1 MAQALRKQTI
11 LPVVT
16 SRSDAFIKGYLSAQD
31 GHATG
36 WPIKY
41 APRGDTIVE
50 FLLQAHA
57 LLEDDDINRDWLV
70 KTWHISNARL
80 EVQANTA

>member
-1 MAQALRKQTI
+1 MAIALRKQTI

-16 SRSDAFIKGYLSAQD
+16 SRSDAFVKGYLSAQD
-31 GHATG
+31 NHPTG

-57 LLEDDDINRDWLV
+57 LLEDDGVNEDC
-70 KTWHISNARL
+70 H
-80 EVQANTA
+80 EVQYIACLLAGWLRRGI